1 MIVWFLALAFL
12 DDAFDGYEITSPI
25 DLFNM
30 YHAGPGEKRI
40 KFKADK
46 LQTPISRRMSS
57 NGSVDLSPNLPWSC
71 SSATTESQR
80 VFRRAGF
87 PQRYTFYNVPRT
99 MGNYF
104 EDSKFSLLSTCVVR
118 LIYMAGNVSA
128 ARRKKTMGHNGESD
142 TVFRKYYESNH
153 LLVDTWNIFR
163 KEPPRPEKIEVLSM
177 HLQRDPHVPD
187 LPDSLLKNTLD
198 NDGEMQ
204 RLVKTRCELRSQLDQ
219 IKADPE
225 QGYNTV
231 TLNAALEYV

>member
-1 MIVWFLALAFL
+1 
-12 DDAFDGYEITSPI
+12 
-25 DLFNM
+25 
-30 YHAGPGEKRI
+30 
-40 KFKADK
+40 
-46 LQTPISRRMSS
+46 
-57 NGSVDLSPNLPWSC
+57 
-71 SSATTESQR
+71 
-80 VFRRAGF
+80 
-87 PQRYTFYNVPRT
+87 
-99 MGNYF
+99 
-104 EDSKFSLLSTCVVR
+104 
-118 LIYMAGNVSA
+118 
-128 ARRKKTMGHNGESD
+128 MGHNGESD

-153 LLVDTWNIFR
+153 LLVDTGNIFR

-225 QGYNTV
+225 QGYNMV